1 LGSSLKGRAEDEIIT
16 GLLDVVRFLVTGL
29 VVVDEDGGIEEDGLK
44 LLGGSVMGI
53 SVVISVVSTS
63 VIQKSVDISVGED
76 SIEGLVLTVDFRVVV
91 DELSG
96 RLVDAEVPREEE
108 GGVNG
113 LLELTEEDSM
123 KKLCGKSV
131 VVVS

>member
-1 LGSSLKGRAEDEIIT
+1 MGSSLKGRAEDEIIT

-76 SIEGLVLTVDFRVVV
+76 SIEGLVLTVDVRVVV

>member
-1 LGSSLKGRAEDEIIT
+1 MGSSLKGRAEDEIIT
-16 GLLDVVRFLVTGL
+16 GLLDVIRLLVTGL
-29 VVVDEDGGIEEDGLK
+29 VVVDEDAGIKEGLK
-44 LLGGSVMGI
+44 LLGGSVMGV
-53 SVVISVVSTS
+53 SVVISVVSAS
-63 VIQKSVDISVGED
+63 VVQKSVDISVGEE
-76 SIEGLVLTVDFRVVV
+76 SIEGLVLTVDVRVVD
-91 DELSG
+91 DELPG